1 MKEHILIVENEAIL
15 YERLRSKLIK
25 EHYSIDEFTPSVESA
40 IAKINSKR
48 PDLVLLD
55 IHLEGKQT
63 GLDLGELL
71 SKTYNIP
78 FIYVTQFDDDQTFYK
93 GLSTNHEDFVVK
105 TKPRLDIKELVR
117 KIQTVLQRHLKP
129 KNSNFK
135 EGIMGL
141 IYYLDNIKDLDKNT
155 ITRVPIQYKDIA
167 FFTVKPFINE
177 DNKEEAL
184 RANYLWFQTKNK
196 DYFFLKTSLRDL
208 QKSLPYHFV
217 RINESYIV
225 NIAPDMFDGRIN
237 GAKLSILNQEF
248 IINSTYKEE
257 VNSRLKHYYS

>member
-15 YERLRSKLIK
+15 YERLRSKLTK
-25 EHYSIDEFTPSVESA
+25 EHYSVDVFTPSVKEA
-40 IAKINSKR
+40 IARINSQR

-63 GLDLGELL
+63 GLDLGEML
-71 SKTYNIP
+71 SKTYHIP

-93 GLSTNHEDFVVK
+93 GLGTNHEDYVVK
-105 TKPRLDIKELVR
+105 TKPRLDIKELIR
-117 KIQTVLQRHLKP
+117 KIQTVLNRHQNNKAP
-129 KNSNFK
+129 EPK

-141 IYYLDNIKDLDKNT
+141 VDYLDVIKEMDKS
-155 ITRVPIQYKDIA
+155 RVTKVPVKYEDIL
-167 FFTVKPFINE
+167 FFTVKPFSNE
-177 DNKEEAL
+177 DHKEEIL
-184 RANYLWFQTKNK
+184 RANYLWFQTRNK

-225 NIAPDMFDGRIN
+225 NLASENFNGRIN
-237 GAKLSILNQEF
+237 GSRLCIQNQEF
-248 IINSTYKEE
+248 IIKSTYKEE
-257 VNSRLKHYYS
+257 VNKRLKHFYG